1 MSSEN
6 LYQCKLHNKKFVGYC
21 ESCNIDICLLCT
33 AKHEKHELLQYNE
46 IQPSTKKI
54 EELKNNFIEYKKKNK
69 ILISRMQLW
78 LEKINFYSKKIIEIL
93 ENNEKLYESTFS
105 NYEENNF
112 IFTVI
117 DNMNTIRKKGLVD
130 GYKHIN
136 LDVFENEDKILD
148 KSDLIIKTI
157 KEMQIEDIFLSMKN
171 QKNIIQQEKTEQK
184 INEKE
189 KEHEQKKMED
199 TKEKKSNK
207 KKKIKKKSNKNEKNE
222 NELLRKKFEDFKEVN
237 LKSNYFDTEYLIN
250 LENSKKTKEEIQH
263 DLNNNNNT
271 ESLNIRTMQCGREI
285 NNLTLVQFE
294 TKKYIVISGY
304 CYINLFDLKGQLQR
318 SIKLHESDITNLIQ
332 LKNGDLVSCCID
344 GKIKIIRLGKNEGY
358 NVLQTIDTKQV
369 KHENTNN
376 IFSNNQLYVLLQITP
391 NEDIVTAHGNT
402 LIFYSQSK
410 NNNNEIKYEF
420 NQILP
425 INIEKKENDY
435 DFIMNNRNISSLL
448 NLNQN
453 NNFIALNNN
462 NIFFIEKENNEKY
475 ILKQQIKDICGNGGP
490 NNISIYNNDI
500 IIIGGG
506 NKVYF
511 VNIKEKCIINEI
523 TVDFCCINCINIK
536 ENNKS
541 LFIGYESKEHQFN
554 IGIYNIINKENKF
567 DISISKVYNN
577 VHTKSISSIITNNLE
592 EKEEIKEDEFINN
605 SAKLGFVSGSHDKSL
620 KYWE

>member
-199 TKEKKSNK
+199 TKEKK
-207 KKKIKKKSNKNEKNE
+207 
-222 NELLRKKFEDFKEVN
+222 
-237 LKSNYFDTEYLIN
+237 
-250 LENSKKTKEEIQH
+250 
-263 DLNNNNNT
+263 
-271 ESLNIRTMQCGREI
+271 
-285 NNLTLVQFE
+285 
-294 TKKYIVISGY
+294 
-304 CYINLFDLKGQLQR
+304 
-318 SIKLHESDITNLIQ
+318 
-332 LKNGDLVSCCID
+332 
-344 GKIKIIRLGKNEGY
+344 
-358 NVLQTIDTKQV
+358 
-369 KHENTNN
+369 
-376 IFSNNQLYVLLQITP
+376 
-391 NEDIVTAHGNT
+391 
-402 LIFYSQSK
+402 
-410 NNNNEIKYEF
+410 
-420 NQILP
+420 
-425 INIEKKENDY
+425 IE
-435 DFIMNNRNISSLL
+435 
-448 NLNQN
+448 
-453 NNFIALNNN
+453 
-462 NIFFIEKENNEKY
+462 
-475 ILKQQIKDICGNGGP
+475 
-490 NNISIYNNDI
+490 
-500 IIIGGG
+500 
-506 NKVYF
+506 
-511 VNIKEKCIINEI
+511 
-523 TVDFCCINCINIK
+523 
-536 ENNKS
+536 
-541 LFIGYESKEHQFN
+541 
-554 IGIYNIINKENKF
+554 
-567 DISISKVYNN
+567 
-577 VHTKSISSIITNNLE
+577 
-592 EKEEIKEDEFINN
+592 
-605 SAKLGFVSGSHDKSL
+605 
-620 KYWE
+620 